1 MKKKYIVFLSVIL
14 FFGVFQSTLCYAA
27 EKENESVIENWED
40 SIALDEVEKVFEELQ
55 DSNGEFQLGKYV
67 RNVVNGEMEFSFS
80 ALWENGVEQI
90 ESQFE
95 NEKSTIFRILALG
108 IVSGVLLNFTGSFG
122 DKNLGETGFYI
133 IFTVLFAIVSM
144 GFFTAFEVAEGAFQ
158 SLITF
163 MKVLI
168 PSISLSLCFG
178 GGTGTS
184 LVFYETMLMAISIVE
199 MLMAH
204 VLLPGVKIYFF
215 LSMINQ
221 LADNHFSKMAEMVHV
236 FLKGSIKVLY
246 GVLLGYQGIQGIL
259 LPVMDKV
266 KNNTFLQTAK
276 GLPGVGNTLGSAADT
291 ILGSGMLIK
300 SAVGV
305 GGILCIIVL
314 CFYPIIKLSVFTLI
328 YRLSSAF
335 IQPIGD
341 KRIVVVLH
349 AVFESGKILL
359 WYLLAGMIM
368 FLLSITIVLAVTNM
382 I

>member
-1 MKKKYIVFLSVIL
+1 
-14 FFGVFQSTLCYAA
+14 
-27 EKENESVIENWED
+27 
-40 SIALDEVEKVFEELQ
+40 
-55 DSNGEFQLGKYV
+55 
-67 RNVVNGEMEFSFS
+67 
-80 ALWENGVEQI
+80 
-90 ESQFE
+90 
-95 NEKSTIFRILALG
+95 
-108 IVSGVLLNFTGSFG
+108 
-122 DKNLGETGFYI
+122 LGETGFYI

-359 WYLLAGMIM
+359 WY
-368 FLLSITIVLAVTNM
+368 FHSNP
-382 I
+382 